1 MNNRFVINFVPGSTM
16 MHKLTGGTK
25 VSLFIL
31 FTIAVIATFDIRL
44 ILAILVFPLAAIISM
59 KPNYKPLIAMYLF
72 MFVTVGLIGGV
83 MLFLFAPNAGMTHI
97 GAETII
103 WRLNEKIYLSKE
115 FLWYNLVFFLKRTV
129 SFTIVMA
136 FALATTPSE
145 FASGLAF
152 LKVPYK
158 ICTIVSLAY
167 RTIPDVARQF
177 VDIKNSMQMR
187 GVELS
192 AKVSLFKRIK
202 QYALLLVPLIIST
215 FSRVGNISKA
225 MDLRGFGKEKR
236 RTWYAEHE
244 LTKADRVF
252 RVICILLIL
261 AIVGYL
267 VYSRIIDPYPA
278 QMWCPFVAREDIQ
291 QVNVVETLFLW
302 RIFNK

>member
-1 MNNRFVINFVPGSTM
+1 M

-31 FTIAVIATFDIRL
+31 FTIAIIATFDIRL
-44 ILAILVFPLAAIISM
+44 ILAIMVFPIAAIISM
-59 KPNYKPLIAMYLF
+59 KPNYKPLIAMYAF

-83 MLFLFAPNAGMTHI
+83 MLFLFAPNAGMTHV
-97 GAETII
+97 GTETII
-103 WRLNEKIYLSKE
+103 WRLTDGIYLSKE
-115 FLWYNLVFFLKRTV
+115 FLWYNLVFFLKRTA

-192 AKVSLFKRIK
+192 GKVSLFKRIK

-225 MDLRGFGKEKR
+225 MDLRGFGKEKH

-244 LTKADRVF
+244 LTPADRVF
-252 RVICILLIL
+252 RGVCIALIL
-261 AIVGYL
+261 AIIGYL
-267 VYSRIIDPYPA
+267 VWSRLIDPYPA

-291 QVNVVETLFLW
+291 QVNMVETLFLW

>member
-1 MNNRFVINFVPGSTM
+1 M

-31 FTIAVIATFDIRL
+31 FTIAIIATFDIRL
-44 ILAILVFPLAAIISM
+44 ILAIMVFPIAAIISM
-59 KPNYKPLIAMYLF
+59 KPNYKPLIAMYAF

-83 MLFLFAPNAGMTHI
+83 MLFLFAPNAGMTHV
-97 GAETII
+97 GTETII
-103 WRLNEKIYLSKE
+103 WRLTDGIYLSKE
-115 FLWYNLVFFLKRTV
+115 FLWYNLVFFLKRTA

-158 ICTIVSLAY
+158 ICIIVSLAY

-192 AKVSLFKRIK
+192 GKVSLFKRIK

-244 LTKADRVF
+244 LTPADRVF
-252 RVICILLIL
+252 RGVCIALIL

-267 VYSRIIDPYPA
+267 VWSRLIDPYPA

-291 QVNVVETLFLW
+291 QVNMVETLFLW